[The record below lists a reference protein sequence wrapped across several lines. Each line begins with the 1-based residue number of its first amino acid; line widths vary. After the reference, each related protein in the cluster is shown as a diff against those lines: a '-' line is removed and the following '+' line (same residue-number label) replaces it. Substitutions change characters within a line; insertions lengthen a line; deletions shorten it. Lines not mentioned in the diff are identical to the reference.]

1 MALGL
6 LLVPL
11 PLQVPLEGQNNRQAR
26 PSDWRLS
33 RLPCS
38 LDTHL
43 EPLHLKRLLQE
54 EKMADKKTA
63 SDGDQIY
70 EEREAVAIFHDE
82 SSLNKAID
90 ELMQTGIRREDLS
103 LLADSQSVPGNNVKS
118 LEDKNFVEH
127 TNYVSPDSRTEGLA
141 ALVAVPV
148 YVACA
153 GVAAVATG
161 GASLIPTVALVAGTG
176 VAAGALGLMLARIF
190 GREHA
195 ERVQEQIAK
204 GGLLLWVH
212 LPDKKR
218 DGKVTEILKRNGAQ
232 DVHLH
237 VVKRSWGVSDVPL
250 HDTQPD
256 PLLR

>member
-1 MALGL
+1 M
-6 LLVPL
+6 
-11 PLQVPLEGQNNRQAR
+11 E
-26 PSDWRLS
+26 
-33 RLPCS
+33 
-38 LDTHL
+38 
-43 EPLHLKRLLQE
+43 
-54 EKMADKKTA
+54 DKKTE

-70 EEREAVAIFHDE
+70 EERDAVAIFHDE
-82 SSLNKAID
+82 ASLNKAVD
-90 ELMQTGIRREDLS
+90 ELMQIGIRQDDLS
-103 LLADSQSVPGNNVKS
+103 LLADSKSVPGNNDKS
-118 LEDKNFVEH
+118 LENKDFVKQ

-161 GASLIPTVALVAGTG
+161 GASLIPTVALVAGSG
-176 VAAGALGLMLARIF
+176 VAAGAVGLMLARVF
-190 GREHA
+190 GKHHA

-212 LPDKKR
+212 LPYKKR
-218 DGKVTEILKRNGAQ
+218 DAQVMKILRRNGAK

-250 HDTQPD
+250 HDTEPD
-256 PLLR
+256 PFLR